1 MDLYE
6 QIHGVQMDEQR
17 GLMKHKK
24 NFENYAFSILEVMS
38 AIAVMAMGL
47 GVAIHGLQIGLRNLD
62 VARTTTAVAQ
72 VMQSEA
78 ERIRLLTWEMVT
90 QLPASQNL
98 TLDSVFATRALKNG
112 SVTVTRYVD
121 DVAGFSNMK
130 MVKLQAT
137 WRSIDGVSH
146 DRRFQFRYTQ
156 GGLYDY
162 YRS

>member
-17 GLMKHKK
+17 GLMKQKK

-146 DRRFQFRYTQ
+146 DRWFQFRYTQ